1 MELNEMILNINKNNE
16 IGIRRNS
23 YAVVET
29 LITKILK
36 QYILDKDKPVELH
49 YREKKEQ
56 RLKNEYSSLTYDI
69 YAPEGFDNF
78 VGPTVIDIKF
88 VSDKRALYQVVF
100 NSIMRMY
107 RDSTVK
113 NIIFVCFIELDKE
126 EIKNIEEYLRNRI
139 LKYNHSEHHPY
150 IGEKNIYIWDV
161 NRLNVIFK
169 RYKKLYVELSNN
181 VYGLLFNETVEKSL
195 KTETVEEEISD
206 THEHIVELSQRYK
219 QDELVLFLGA
229 GISKNA
235 GIATWDTLVYELL
248 VSLISK
254 YMESS
259 NINLTADEQRIIVDS
274 IKKDNGNSPL
284 QLVRYIRHGLKDYFK
299 DTLSHILYENS
310 KDESEV
316 LKAIARLCT
325 PVRNRVGIQG
335 VVNYNFDD
343 LIEINFDKKEIPYR
357 SVYREADLPSKNE
370 IGIYHV
376 HGFLPRNLKQYDN
389 LTESLLVFSEEGY
402 HSLMS
407 DSYNWSNMTQLNY
420 FREQTCLFIGV
431 SMTDPNLRRLLEIS
445 MSKQTDNTCKHYII
459 FQKENIE
466 LEEDSQ
472 VDQDNLKKFQKVNEG
487 LKETSLREL
496 GLNVIWVENY
506 DEIPGILDEIKNEV

>member
-1 MELNEMILNINKNNE
+1 MELKDMILNINTNNE

-56 RLKNEYSSLTYDI
+56 GLTNSHSLLTYDI
-69 YAPEGFDNF
+69 YAAEGFDNF
-78 VGPTVIDIKF
+78 VGPTVVDIKF
-88 VSDKRALYQVVF
+88 VSNKRNLRQVVF

-107 RDSTVK
+107 RDNNVK
-113 NIIFVCFIELDKE
+113 NIIFVCFIELDKD
-126 EIKNIEEYLRNRI
+126 EIKDIEKQFQNRI
-139 LKYNHSEHHPY
+139 SEINHSEKHQY
-150 IGEKNIYIWDV
+150 IGEKNIYIWDI
-161 NRLNVIFK
+161 NKLNIIFK
-169 RYKKLYVELSNN
+169 KYKKLYTELSNN
-181 VYGLLFNETVEKSL
+181 VYGLLFNETVQKSL
-195 KTETVEEEISD
+195 KIETAEEEILD
-206 THEHIVELSQRYK
+206 THEHIIELSQKYK

-259 NINLTADEQRIIVDS
+259 NITLTADEQKIIVDS

-299 DTLSHILYENS
+299 DTLSDILYKDS

-343 LIEINFDKKEIPYR
+343 LIEINFDNKEIPYR
-357 SVYREADLPSKNE
+357 SVYREADLPTKNE

-376 HGFLPRNLKQYDN
+376 HGFLPRDLNQYDS

-445 MSKQTDNTCKHYII
+445 MSKQPDNTCKHYII

-466 LEEDSQ
+466 LNEGDKANEE
-472 VDQDNLKKFQKVNEG
+472 NLKMFQKVNEG

-496 GLNVIWVENY
+496 GLNVIWVDSY
-506 DEIPGILDEIKNEV
+506 DEIPGLLDKIKNET